1 LDNTNN
7 VASIP
12 FVGQKNGKKG
22 NVHGCNII
30 LVGQMLKYREYLYM
44 IYLQATPAHDPAI
57 SSMESGVVRS
67 NKSRFQKLPTLVV
80 NSKPMQVH
88 KIKSEFK
95 ITDVNFRS
103 STM

>member
-1 LDNTNN
+1 MT
-7 VASIP
+7 
-12 FVGQKNGKKG
+12 
-22 NVHGCNII
+22 
-30 LVGQMLKYREYLYM
+30 
-44 IYLQATPAHDPAI
+44 YLQATPAHDPVI
-57 SSMESGVVRS
+57 SSMESGVVRN
-67 NKSRFQKLPTLVV
+67 NKFRFQKQPILVV